1 MPSKTVFIVTD
12 SLASSPEV
20 FSSIDPALD
29 YVRDLA
35 GDCNPE
41 GSALMVEA
49 DEGAPV
55 PATNRAVKSLNA
67 SHGMRFTAGNADN
80 ASQITALQSKLD
92 GAIQACAL
100 IGVDPSNVAKVQD
113 LSTQLMD
120 LRNASAD
127 ETGGITITLRARPLH
142 ARKRNR

>member
-1 MPSKTVFIVTD
+1 MPKSVFIVTD
-12 SLASSPEV
+12 CLNSTPEV

-49 DEGAPV
+49 HEGAPV
-55 PATNRAVKSLNA
+55 PATNRAVKALYA
-67 SHGMRFTAGNADN
+67 RDGMRFTAGSADN
-80 ASQITALQSKLD
+80 AARITAVQSQLD

-100 IGVDPSNVAKVQD
+100 IGVDPANVGKVQD
-113 LSTQLMD
+113 LSDELMS

-127 ETGGITITLRARPLH
+127 AAGGITITLIARPLH
-142 ARKRNR
+142 ARKRSR